1 MHNDVILGI
10 INFFTSALAGIT
22 GLGGGVILLG
32 LMPMF
37 LTASTVISIHGAAQ
51 LSSNASRVWFG
62 RHNLNLTHFRPLL
75 SVR

>member
-37 LTASTVISIHGAAQ
+37 LTASTVIPVHGAAQ